1 LRGNSD
7 IDRLDID
14 VKQASDIE
22 TLAAGTTIN
31 LSSRLG
37 GRALGILGQILV
49 ARFLGPATYG
59 LYSIGITMLNISS
72 VSLPI
77 GLDRGIIRFGGEEWP
92 QNPQEFRNYLLQSL
106 ACVTCFSFIFSA
118 ILFILAPWIANELFH
133 NNELARVLRWL
144 SPAFVF
150 LPVLRL
156 LAAATRVTKRM
167 KYGTISEDILPPLA
181 FVLLFVPLFILG
193 YGLDGA
199 IVALAFSYFS
209 GLVLVV
215 VFVLRL
221 FPIASYGFTLRF
233 NHIPILLKFSIP
245 VSLAG
250 MFSVFIVW
258 VNRLIVG
265 YFRPEEEVGFYQA
278 SSQVSLLFAIIL
290 SATASIFTPLI
301 VELYKQEKSENI
313 NELFKISTKWG
324 LYLSIPFF
332 LIIALTPGEMM
343 SVIFGPEYL
352 AGSQV
357 LLILITG
364 QMINVAS
371 GSPGQIL
378 IMTGNQLAWMRLSL
392 MMLLLSLLLNILL
405 TPVIGLNGSA
415 IATAIGM
422 GGLNVFGLIVTWKRL
437 KMWPYDMRYFKGFIA
452 TLITLSALVIFR
464 KINPQWSIYNL
475 FLQGMIS
482 GCVMLVSLLIL
493 RLDQEDFA
501 FFRAMKR
508 ILLITNLGRMK
519 NE

>member
-1 LRGNSD
+1 
-7 IDRLDID
+7 
-14 VKQASDIE
+14 
-22 TLAAGTTIN
+22 
-31 LSSRLG
+31 
-37 GRALGILGQILV
+37 
-49 ARFLGPATYG
+49 
-59 LYSIGITMLNISS
+59 
-72 VSLPI
+72 
-77 GLDRGIIRFGGEEWP
+77 
-92 QNPQEFRNYLLQSL
+92 
-106 ACVTCFSFIFSA
+106 
-118 ILFILAPWIANELFH
+118 
-133 NNELARVLRWL
+133 
-144 SPAFVF
+144 
-150 LPVLRL
+150 
-156 LAAATRVTKRM
+156 
-167 KYGTISEDILPPLA
+167 
-181 FVLLFVPLFILG
+181 
-193 YGLDGA
+193 
-199 IVALAFSYFS
+199 
-209 GLVLVV
+209 
-215 VFVLRL
+215 
-221 FPIASYGFTLRF
+221 
-233 NHIPILLKFSIP
+233 
-245 VSLAG
+245 

-452 TLITLSALVIFR
+452 TLITLSTLVIFR